1 MSYIQCI
8 PLLPIRQSKVNKKYE
23 SIQTQ
28 SIIIS
33 IFHIFTMAVSE
44 LKCERVSV
52 KLTNNNPLTLQFSFI
67 LHELL

>member
-1 MSYIQCI
+1 MSYTII
-8 PLLPIRQSKVNKKYE
+8 ANKTKQSQYKYE

-33 IFHIFTMAVSE
+33 IFHIFTMGVSE

-67 LHELL
+67 LYELL